1 MCDVTDSM
9 NKYVI
14 AFHSFAVATAE
25 DTAVATA
32 EDTAAFTSA
41 ATAAFTSA
49 VAAAFT
55 SAVAA
60 AFTSTLA
67 SSASFVKQAC
77 RGRLQWT
84 PYDGRPCPS
93 CPSCYP

>member
-25 DTAVATA
+25 DTA
-32 EDTAAFTSA
+32 AFTSA

-49 VAAAFT
+49 VAAT
-55 SAVAA
+55 
-60 AFTSTLA
+60 FTSTLA
-67 SSASFVKQAC
+67 SSASFVKEAC
-77 RGRLQWT
+77 RGRGQWT

-93 CPSCYP
+93 CPCPSCYP

>member
-25 DTAVATA
+25 DTA
-32 EDTAAFTSA
+32 AFTSA
-41 ATAAFTSA
+41 AT
-49 VAAAFT
+49 AAFT

>member
-14 AFHSFAVATAE
+14 AFHSF
-25 DTAVATA
+25 AVATA

-60 AFTSTLA
+60 TFTSTLA
-67 SSASFVKQAC
+67 SSASFVKEAC
-77 RGRLQWT
+77 RGRGQWT

-93 CPSCYP
+93 CPCPSCYP